1 MKFLDKINRRYLI
14 LLSIILVIGSCAG
27 YFGLRYIIVIET
39 KESLVN
45 KELLI
50 KAHISEFNEIPN
62 LYPIIELKK
71 IDQASNKSPEF
82 KEIEIFNEIEDELEP
97 FLEYSTYAQ
106 INGSNYSIKLRQS
119 IFETEDLVLILVF
132 TLVVILLVSFG
143 ILFLI
148 SKKISRTIWADFEY
162 NLLRIENFNFTKRD
176 NFQLRRSN
184 TEEFDRLYK
193 VIERLTAKL
202 ESDYLLLKEF
212 AENASHEIQTPISI
226 ALLNLD
232 EILQQEF
239 DEKTFNKVYSTIN
252 SLKRLSSLNSSLIL
266 LAKIE
271 NRQFVADQEIS
282 FHRMSKKKVEEF
294 KPLFESNELKVE
306 IKFSHDFCNKLNET
320 LAERLFNNLFSNA
333 INHNNK
339 GGTIQI
345 VICENEFKIC
355 NTGSDHLLTNETIF
369 GRFTKGSSKSYG
381 LGLAIVKNICDTNN
395 LQIKYTKNGMHCF
408 KICKNKENG

>member
-14 LLSIILVIGSCAG
+14 LLTVVLVIGSCAG
-27 YFGLRYIIVIET
+27 YFVLRYIIVTET

-50 KAHISEFNEIPN
+50 KKQISESNEIPN

-71 IDQASNKSPEF
+71 VNYLSNKTPEF
-82 KEIEIFNEIEDELEP
+82 KEIEIRNELEDELEP
-97 FLEYSTYAQ
+97 FLEYSTSAQ
-106 INGSNYSIKLRQS
+106 INGVNYSIKLRQS
-119 IFETEDLVLILVF
+119 IFETEDLVVILAF
-132 TLVVILLVSFG
+132 TLLVILFVSFG

-148 SKKISRTIWADFEY
+148 SKKISRTIWADFEC
-162 NLLRIENFNFTKRD
+162 NLVRIENYNFTKRE
-176 NFQLRRSN
+176 NFQLRRSD

-193 VIERLTAKL
+193 VIEKLTSKL
-202 ESDYLLLKEF
+202 ESDYHLLKEF

-232 EILQQEF
+232 EILQQEL
-239 DEKTFNKVYSTIN
+239 DETTFNKVYATIN
-252 SLKRLSSLNSSLIL
+252 SLKRLSSLNNSLIL

-271 NRQFVADQEIS
+271 NRQFAVDQEIS
-282 FHRMSKKKVEEF
+282 FHRMSKKKAEEF
-294 KPLFESNELKVE
+294 KPLFESKELKVD
-306 IKFSHDFCNKLNET
+306 IKFSHDFCCQLNET

-355 NTGSDHLLTNETIF
+355 NTGPEHSLTDETIF
-369 GRFTKGSSKSYG
+369 RRFTKGSSKSYG
-381 LGLAIVKNICDTNN
+381 LGLAIVKNICETGN
-395 LQIKYTKNGMHCF
+395 LQIQYMKNGMHCF
-408 KICKNKENG
+408 KICKNS